1 MTDIMI
7 DMTSRP
13 RKRYQINRCHSCSHD
28 LYPEGKPIDP
38 TTDKHAKQM
47 EDKSWKCGVCV
58 AEDVKKSLSLFGGQR
73 KKYYRAVQ

>member
-13 RKRYQINRCHSCSHD
+13 RRRYQINRCHYCSHD
-28 LYPEGKPIDP
+28 LYLEGKPIDP

-47 EDKSWKCGVCV
+47 EDKSWKCGTCIG
-58 AEDVKKSLSLFGGQR
+58 EENSKMLSLFGAKR
-73 KKYYRAVQ
+73 ND